1 MKSVH
6 RLSPLALLL
15 SSVFLSG
22 CLGGGG
28 GSDSDPSIGRLNY
41 NGFSGLSYQT
51 ASQSGTTD
59 AQGRFRYYPGETLSF
74 KVGNLPLVQGV
85 PAKPYISPLEFFADV
100 RTALQTPIVDD
111 QNLRSHQL
119 TEAQLLDNATLM
131 NLTRFLMSLDWT
143 QGVPEGE
150 GIDIRQRVID
160 QLNTALTNI
169 EGTIDF
175 SVPEAEF
182 AALGGNP
189 SPANQLLAQICFYP
203 EDNALCDD
211 PPTQEEINA
220 APVRPANE
228 ADWDPNV
235 EYQQDLQAKRDR
247 IVESIRTLD
256 DIKTEDAQIYLTHEL
271 DAITTAIGNQYYLEN
286 HVAEYPASD
295 TGIKSV
301 RVEKIA
307 GDTNLTDIEAIS
319 TRPTDVTIHS
329 WSWQTADVEFFV
341 SGDTGGESEL
351 LINFRPQGT
360 YRWIRK
366 SLRILI
372 R

>member
-119 TEAQLLDNATLM
+119 TEKQLLYNVPLM

-143 QGVPEGE
+143 QGVREGE

-160 QLNTALTNI
+160 QLNAALPDIT
-169 EGTIDF
+169 GTIDF
-175 SVPEAEF
+175 NVTEQEF
-182 AALGGNP
+182 TALGATP
-189 SPANQLLAQICFYP
+189 SPANQLLAKICFYP
-203 EDNALCDD
+203 KDDELCDE
-211 PPTQEEINA
+211 PPTQAEIDA
-220 APVRPANE
+220 APVRPENE
-228 ADWDPNV
+228 ADWDPDV
-235 EYQQDLQAKRDR
+235 EYQQDLRAKRDR
-247 IVESIRTLD
+247 ILDSIRTLD
-256 DIKTEDAQIYLTHEL
+256 EIDNEDARTYLSREL
-271 DAITTAIGNQYYLEN
+271 DAITTDFGNRYYLEN

-295 TGIKSV
+295 TRIKSV
-301 RVEKIA
+301 KIEKIA
-307 GDTNLTDIEAIS
+307 GDTALTDIEAIS

-366 SLRILI
+366 SLRVLI